1 MMSLRV
7 RLFAILLL
15 ATGLIWLSAV
25 AWIYLGSKREVEQ
38 VLDNRLQEA
47 ARMVSSLVGA
57 VGGTAPD
64 GTPRTFPAPTAYERQ
79 LSCQIWSLDGRMVAR
94 SSGAPERRLTDAPAG
109 FSEREVDGET
119 WRVFTAEDAEK
130 GVRVL
135 VGDRLSL
142 RERLVTDLIMGLLT
156 PALLIVPLLGMLIW
170 ASLGRGL
177 RPLRLMARNLAARDA
192 DDMSAI
198 DAGQAPTEVRPLAD
212 ALNGLF
218 LKVEAARRHER
229 EVTAFAAHELRTP
242 LAGLKT
248 QAQVAMAA
256 TDPEVA
262 KAALR
267 QILAAVDRTTRLVR
281 QLLAA
286 ARLDAA
292 EETRPLT
299 EIDVGALVAETVAGM
314 RVPAEIRTVVD
325 PELHG
330 YTMRADPESLR
341 LAVRNLHENA
351 VQHMQAGLV
360 EWAARPGGG
369 GIVVR
374 DEGPGIPEEEL
385 PQVTKRFFRG
395 RHKSA
400 TGSGLGL
407 AIAEMASRRSGLSLH
422 LRNRSDRRGLEAEI
436 LRG

>member
-156 PALLIVPLLGMLIW
+156 PALLVVPLLGMLIW

-256 TDPEVA
+256 TDPDITR
-262 KAALR
+262 AALR

-281 QLLAA
+281 QLLDA

>member
-1 MMSLRV
+1 MRSLRV

-57 VGGTAPD
+57 VGGAAPD

-94 SSGAPERRLTDAPAG
+94 SRGAPERRLTDAPAG

-119 WRVFTAEDAEK
+119 WRVFTVEDAEK

-156 PALLIVPLLGMLIW
+156 PALLVVPLLGMLIW
-170 ASLGRGL
+170 VSLGRGL

-218 LKVEAARRHER
+218 LKVEAARRQER

-256 TDPEVA
+256 TDPDIT

-267 QILAAVDRTTRLVR
+267 QILAAVDRTTRLIR
-281 QLLAA
+281 QLLDA

-292 EETRPLT
+292 EETRPLK
-299 EIDVGALVAETVAGM
+299 EIDMGALVAETLEGM

-325 PELHG
+325 PKLHG

-385 PQVTKRFFRG
+385 PHVTKRFFRG

-407 AIAEMASRRSGLSLH
+407 AIAEMASRRSGLSLR

>member
-1 MMSLRV
+1 
-7 RLFAILLL
+7 
-15 ATGLIWLSAV
+15 
-25 AWIYLGSKREVEQ
+25 
-38 VLDNRLQEA
+38 
-47 ARMVSSLVGA
+47 
-57 VGGTAPD
+57 
-64 GTPRTFPAPTAYERQ
+64 
-79 LSCQIWSLDGRMVAR
+79 
-94 SSGAPERRLTDAPAG
+94 
-109 FSEREVDGET
+109 
-119 WRVFTAEDAEK
+119 
-130 GVRVL
+130 
-135 VGDRLSL
+135 
-142 RERLVTDLIMGLLT
+142 
-156 PALLIVPLLGMLIW
+156 
-170 ASLGRGL
+170 
-177 RPLRLMARNLAARDA
+177 
-192 DDMSAI
+192 
-198 DAGQAPTEVRPLAD
+198 
-212 ALNGLF
+212 
-218 LKVEAARRHER
+218 
-229 EVTAFAAHELRTP
+229 
-242 LAGLKT
+242 
-248 QAQVAMAA
+248 
-256 TDPEVA
+256 
-262 KAALR
+262 
-267 QILAAVDRTTRLVR
+267 VDRTTRLVR
-281 QLLAA
+281 QLLDA

>member
-1 MMSLRV
+1 MRSLRV

-15 ATGLIWLSAV
+15 ATGLIWLSAM
-25 AWIYLGSKREVEQ
+25 AWIYLGSKHEVEQ

-47 ARMVSSLVGA
+47 ARMVGSLVGT
-57 VGGTAPD
+57 VGGRNPD
-64 GTPRTFPAPTAYERQ
+64 GTQPTIPAPTAYERQ

-94 SSGAPERRLTDAPAG
+94 SSGAPEQRLTDAPAG
-109 FSEREVDGET
+109 FSEREVDGEA
-119 WRVFTAEDAEK
+119 WRVFTVEDSEK
-130 GVRVL
+130 GIRVM
-135 VGDRLSL
+135 VGDRLG
-142 RERLVTDLIMGLLT
+142 RRQRLVTDLIMGLLT
-156 PALLIVPLLGMLIW
+156 PALLVVPLLGMLIW

-177 RPLRLMARNLAARDA
+177 SPLRRMARNLADRDA

-198 DAGQAPTEVRPLAD
+198 DARQAPAEVRPLAE

-256 TDPEVA
+256 ADPDVA

-267 QILAAVDRTTRLVR
+267 QILAAVDRTTHLVR
-281 QLLAA
+281 QLLDA

-292 EETRPLT
+292 G
-299 EIDVGALVAETVAGM
+299 EISPVTDVDVGVLIAEIVEGM
-314 RVPAEIRTVVD
+314 RAPPGIRTVID
-325 PELHG
+325 PGLRG
-330 YTMRADPESLR
+330 FTMRADPESLR

-351 VQHMQAGLV
+351 VQHMRTGTV
-360 EWAARPGGG
+360 EWRARPGGR
-369 GIVVR
+369 GIVVC

-385 PQVTKRFFRG
+385 SHVTKRFFRG

-407 AIAEMASRRSGLSLH
+407 AITEMAAKRSGITLR
-422 LRNRSDRRGLEAEI
+422 LRNRTDRPGLQAEI
-436 LRG
+436 LWG

>member
-1 MMSLRV
+1 MRSLRV
-7 RLFAILLL
+7 RLFATLLL
-15 ATGLIWLSAV
+15 ATGMIWLSAV

-57 VGGTAPD
+57 VGDAGTD
-64 GTPRTFPAPTAYERQ
+64 GAPRTLPAPSAYERQ

-94 SSGAPERRLTDAPAG
+94 SSGAPERRLTEAPAG
-109 FSEREVDGET
+109 FSQREVDGET
-119 WRVFTAEDAEK
+119 WRVFTVEDAEK
-130 GVRVL
+130 GVRVM
-135 VGDRLSL
+135 VGDRLGL
-142 RERLVTDLIMGLLT
+142 RERLVTDLIMGLVT
-156 PALLIVPLLGMLIW
+156 PALLVVPLLGMLIW

-198 DAGQAPTEVRPLAD
+198 DAGRAPTEVRPLAD

-256 TDPEVA
+256 ADPEVV

-281 QLLAA
+281 QLLDA
-286 ARLDAA
+286 ARLDADG
-292 EETRPLT
+292 ETRPLT
-299 EIDVGALVAETVAGM
+299 DGRRRRAGGGD
-314 RVPAEIRTVVD
+314 RGGHARAGRHPD
-325 PELHG
+325 P
-330 YTMRADPESLR
+330 D
-341 LAVRNLHENA
+341 
-351 VQHMQAGLV
+351 
-360 EWAARPGGG
+360 RPGTAWLHDAGRSREPPPRRPKPSRERRPAHAG
-369 GIVVR
+369 RARGVGCALGWWGNR
-374 DEGPGIPEEEL
+374 RARRGAGHS
-385 PQVTKRFFRG
+385 RG
-395 RHKSA
+395 RA
-400 TGSGLGL
+400 
-407 AIAEMASRRSGLSLH
+407 ASSH
-422 LRNRSDRRGLEAEI
+422 EA
-436 LRG
+436 LLQGTP